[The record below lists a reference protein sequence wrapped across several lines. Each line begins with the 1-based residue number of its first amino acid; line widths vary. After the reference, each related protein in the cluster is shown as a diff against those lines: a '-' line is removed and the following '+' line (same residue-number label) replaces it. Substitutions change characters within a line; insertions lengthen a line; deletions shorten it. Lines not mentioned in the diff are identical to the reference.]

1 MSKKII
7 LIAELPSYI
16 DGLCER
22 LKEMGY
28 SDGTIKTHR
37 RTLNK
42 FCQYADKMQFKNF
55 DSFAIQQ
62 FVIASNADDYDNKYH
77 SCRYNR
83 PFAMLNDFITFNSV
97 LRQKYSSVCSF
108 NETFSK
114 GFSSFLE
121 YLARRN
127 FSDLSIKTCRS
138 HLLRFHDFLVSNG
151 INDFSD
157 LSCEIVRSYCNTLSE
172 FSTTTSAQISRDL
185 KKLFEYLK
193 IHEYTSKDFSSSVP
207 NFRNTRGEKLPE
219 KFTSEE
225 IEKIINAIDKNNP
238 IGKRDYTIVLIAV
251 RLGLR
256 NGDITRL
263 KFSSIN
269 WTKKEI
275 HIIQHKTGVPLT
287 LPLPDDVGWAIIDY
301 IKNGR
306 PNSDCEYVFVSHN
319 PPFKELTVYTNL
331 VAQYMRKAGLY
342 IEPQRKLGMHTLR
355 KSLAT
360 SMLENNVPVN
370 IIAQTLG
377 HSDLNSVGNY
387 IRISTK
393 LLKKCAMEVTDYE

>member
-114 GFSSFLE
+114 GFSFFLE

-207 NFRNTRGEKLPE
+207 NFRNTKGEKLP
-219 KFTSEE
+219 
-225 IEKIINAIDKNNP
+225 
-238 IGKRDYTIVLIAV
+238 
-251 RLGLR
+251 
-256 NGDITRL
+256 
-263 KFSSIN
+263 
-269 WTKKEI
+269 
-275 HIIQHKTGVPLT
+275 
-287 LPLPDDVGWAIIDY
+287 
-301 IKNGR
+301 
-306 PNSDCEYVFVSHN
+306 
-319 PPFKELTVYTNL
+319 
-331 VAQYMRKAGLY
+331 
-342 IEPQRKLGMHTLR
+342 
-355 KSLAT
+355 
-360 SMLENNVPVN
+360 
-370 IIAQTLG
+370 
-377 HSDLNSVGNY
+377 
-387 IRISTK
+387 
-393 LLKKCAMEVTDYE
+393 